1 MARDVVFVMDD
12 LARIKPVKDTT
23 FALMLEAQRRGLAVH
38 YAGESDLR
46 LDGGTCTA
54 RLRRVRLHD
63 RAEAWF
69 EVEDR
74 TDRALGDDDLILMR
88 CDPPVDDAY
97 IYATMMLDRAT
108 AHGARVVNRPEALR
122 NFNEKLAITRFPD
135 LIAATLVTSETES
148 LRDFVAR
155 HGRAVV
161 KPLDGMGGRGIFMAL
176 DGDPNLNV
184 ILETLTDHGT
194 RPAMAQEY
202 LPSIAR
208 GDNRVLIIHGRPVPY
223 VLARI
228 PGGSDFRGN
237 LARGGR
243 GEGREI
249 NADERRIAEE
259 VGPFLVDN
267 GVAFAGIDVIGDRLT
282 EINVTSPTCVRELD
296 AAFEVNIA
304 SMLFDPIIE
313 R

>member
-38 YAGESDLR
+38 YAGESDLA

-74 TDRALGDDDLILMR
+74 LDRALGEGDLVLMR
-88 CDPPVDDAY
+88 CDPPVDEGY
-97 IYATMMLDRAT
+97 IYATMMLDRA
-108 AHGARVVNRPEALR
+108 AAAGARVVNRPEALR
-122 NFNEKLAITRFPD
+122 NFNEKLAITRFPE
-135 LIAATLVTSETES
+135 LIAATVVTSDPDR
-148 LRDFVAR
+148 LREFVDH

-161 KPLDGMGGRGIFMAL
+161 KPLDGMGGRGIFMAVH
-176 DGDPNLNV
+176 DDPNLNV
-184 ILETLTDHGT
+184 ILETLTDHGSS
-194 RPAMAQEY
+194 PAMAQEY
-202 LPSIAR
+202 LPRIAD
-208 GDNRVLIIHGRPVPY
+208 GDNRVLIVHGQPVPY

-228 PGGSDFRGN
+228 PGASDFRGN

-243 GEGREI
+243 GQGREI
-249 NADERRIAEE
+249 NPDERRIAER
-259 VGPFLVDN
+259 VGPFLVEN

-296 AAFEVNIA
+296 AAFGVNIA
-304 SMLFDPIIE
+304 GMLFDPILD